1 MPEEAKLTNGG
12 EKSRTEKRRI
22 MGEGLGV
29 KVGTDQR
36 RHEAT
41 FWGHSNVVYFDR
53 GLVTQVYASMKT
65 QMVKKN
71 PLK

>member
-1 MPEEAKLTNGG
+1 
-12 EKSRTEKRRI
+12 

-65 QMVKKN
+65 QMVKKKTHSSDT
-71 PLK
+71 LKMRAFH

>member
-1 MPEEAKLTNGG
+1 
-12 EKSRTEKRRI
+12 